1 MPNYSESSK
10 PEFNK
15 VIERLDNELKNIRTG
30 RANAALVEDVRVE
43 AYGSTMELKGV
54 AAISVPD
61 ARTIQIEPWDKGL
74 VKEVEKALLG
84 ANLGVTPNVAGT
96 VIRLNMP
103 QMTEETRR
111 DTVKAVQQK
120 GEQSRIAVRNVR
132 EDVRQSITK
141 DEEAKVINEDE
152 KFRQFESLDKL
163 VKEYNDKIEKMIDDK
178 EQEVMTI

>member
-1 MPNYSESSK
+1 MPNYTESSK

-30 RANAALVEDVRVE
+30 RANAALVDDIKVE
-43 AYGSTMELKGV
+43 AYGSTMDLKGV

-61 ARTIQIEPWDKGL
+61 AKTIQIEPWDKGL
-74 VKEVEKALLG
+74 VKDVEKALLA
-84 ANLGVTPNVAGT
+84 ANLGITPNVAGT

-120 GEQSRIAVRNVR
+120 GEQARIAIRNVR

-141 DEEAKVINEDE
+141 DEEANVINEDE
-152 KFRQFESLDKL
+152 KFRQFEALDKS
-163 VKEYNDKIEKMIDDK
+163 VKEFNDKIEKLIDDK
-178 EQEVMTI
+178 EKEVMTI

>member
-1 MPNYSESSK
+1 MPNYSENSK

>member
-1 MPNYSESSK
+1 MPNYTESSK

-30 RANAALVEDVRVE
+30 RANAALVDDIKVE
-43 AYGSTMELKGV
+43 AYGSTMDLKGV

-61 ARTIQIEPWDKGL
+61 AKTIQIEPWDKGL
-74 VKEVEKALLG
+74 VKDVEKALLA
-84 ANLGVTPNVAGT
+84 ANLGITPNVAGT

-120 GEQSRIAVRNVR
+120 GEQSRIAIRNVR

-141 DEEAKVINEDE
+141 DEEANVINEDE
-152 KFRQFESLDKL
+152 KFRQFEALDKV
-163 VKEYNDKIEKMIDDK
+163 VKEFNDKIGKMIEDK
-178 EQEVMTI
+178 EKEVMTI

>member
-1 MPNYSESSK
+1 MPNYTESSK

-30 RANAALVEDVRVE
+30 RANAALVDDIRVE
-43 AYGSTMELKGV
+43 AYGSTMDLKGV

-61 ARTIQIEPWDKGL
+61 AKTIQIEPWDKGL
-74 VKEVEKALLG
+74 VKDVEKALLA
-84 ANLGVTPNVAGT
+84 ANLGITPNVAGT

-120 GEQSRIAVRNVR
+120 GEQARIAIRNVR
-132 EDVRQSITK
+132 EDVRQAITK
-141 DEEAKVINEDE
+141 DEEANVINEDE
-152 KFRQFESLDKL
+152 KFRQFEALDKS
-163 VKEYNDKIEKMIDDK
+163 VKEFNDKIEELIDDK
-178 EQEVMTI
+178 EKEVMTI